1 MKTATYQK
9 AATSAK
15 APMFLISLALVLCA
29 VITTRASGSKTA
41 HENMPDRQVAL
52 TIDDLP
58 AAASPVMSGA
68 ETLEMTKQLLAKL
81 KEANA
86 PAVGFVNERS
96 LYFKLGDADD
106 RIRALNLW
114 LDLGFEL
121 GNHTFAHTG
130 LNRVPLSEWE
140 DAVIQGEPV
149 IKLLLAAHGMKL
161 RYFRHPYLDT
171 GRDLQTRREAEAFL
185 VQRGY
190 RIAPVTLDGSDWHFA
205 PVYDDARR
213 RGDKAVQEEVLKEY
227 LAYSDACFEFSE
239 KLARSVLGREPKQ
252 IILLHGN
259 WLEAEHIDELLA
271 LLRRRGYR
279 FITLEDALSD
289 DAYGLPNTWVGEEG
303 RGWIEQWAITKG
315 QMPQGE
321 PVFPK
326 SIEERIKALPRPPAQ
341 P

>member
-1 MKTATYQK
+1 MKTATSVK
-9 AATSAK
+9 SAV
-15 APMFLISLALVLCA
+15 SLASLAFVLWVA
-29 VITTRASGSKTA
+29 TATRAAGPGTA
-41 HENMPDRQVAL
+41 PENPPDRQVAL
-52 TIDDLP
+52 SIDDLP

-81 KEANA
+81 KAANA

-96 LYFKLGDADD
+96 LYYKLGDADD

-130 LNRVPLSEWE
+130 LNRVSLAEWE

-205 PVYDDARR
+205 AVYDDARR
-213 RGDKAVQEEVLKEY
+213 RGDRAVEEEVVKSY
-227 LAYSDACFEFSE
+227 LAYSDACFDFSE
-239 KLARSVLGREPKQ
+239 KLARSALGREPKQ

-259 WLEAEHIDELLA
+259 WLEAEHVDELLA

-279 FITLEDALSD
+279 FITLEEALSD

-326 SIEERIKALPRPPAQ
+326 EIEDRITALPRPPAQ